1 MLFLQKIKIL
11 NITSCEGLAG
21 FAPNRT
27 QRRPSEKAFTIKTL
41 HLGSLVIKMPRLRNS
56 IHSGDIRYGQ

>member
-11 NITSCEGLAG
+11 NITSCEWFAG
-21 FAPNRT
+21 FASNCT

-41 HLGSLVIKMPRLRNS
+41 HLGSLVIKMPCLRNS

>member
-11 NITSCEGLAG
+11 NITSCEGFAG
-21 FAPNRT
+21 FASNRT

-41 HLGSLVIKMPRLRNS
+41 HLDSLVIKMPRLRNS